1 MPGITSKSS
10 RALLGVI
17 IVFIIVWSLLPI
29 YWMTNLS
36 FQNSNEVFTIPSHLF
51 PPNPTFDNHLR
62 SLGLMESG
70 TKTETIGGQTG
81 SGLVPT
87 FQEGMVNS
95 IIIGIVVTV
104 VTLAIS
110 IPAGYAFARFSFPL
124 KNLLFF
130 VILFSRSIPPIS
142 VVIPYYFFFR
152 TIGLLGTH
160 VGIILVYLTLTVPLI
175 TWVLSGFF
183 GTVPPDLD
191 KAARMDGCSRFTL
204 FRKVLLPTAAPGVA
218 AAALLTF
225 LTSWN
230 EFVYALILGQT
241 ASLYTLPPAI
251 AGPIWG
257 TGSDV
262 ELMMGI
268 ATVSLI
274 PPIIAAFLLQ
284 KYITRLKIVDPITFD
299 TETR

>member
-1 MPGITSKSS
+1 MAGITSKNSKIILVVVI
-10 RALLGVI
+10 ALIL
-17 IVFIIVWSLLPI
+17 VWSLLPV
-29 YWMTNLS
+29 YWLVNLS
-36 FQNSNEVFTIPSHLF
+36 FQSRADIFTIPANLI
-51 PPNPTFDNHLR
+51 PPNPNFDNHLR
-62 SLGLMESG
+62 SIGLIKSTTVSTLAG
-70 TKTETIGGQTG
+70 T
-81 SGLVPT
+81 GLVPT

-95 IIIGIVVTV
+95 IIIGIAVTV
-104 VTLAIS
+104 ITLAIS
-110 IPAGYAFARFSFPL
+110 IPAGYAFARFSFPF
-124 KNLLFF
+124 KNLIFF
-130 VILFSRSIPPIS
+130 IILFSRSVPPIS
-142 VVIPYYFFFR
+142 VVIPYYFFFGA
-152 TIGLLGTH
+152 IGLRGTH
-160 VGIILVYLTLTVPLI
+160 LGLILIYLTLTVPLI

-183 GTVPPDLD
+183 GTIPPDLD

>member
-1 MPGITSKSS
+1 M
-10 RALLGVI
+10 
-17 IVFIIVWSLLPI
+17 
-29 YWMTNLS
+29 NLS
-36 FQNSNEVFTIPSHLF
+36 FQSRSEIFTIPANLI
-51 PPNPTFDNHLR
+51 PPNPSFTNHLR
-62 SLGLMESG
+62 SLGFIEAESVG
-70 TKTETIGGQTG
+70 TLAG

-87 FQEGMVNS
+87 FQEGMINS
-95 IIIGIVVTV
+95 IIIGIVVTII
-104 VTLAIS
+104 TLAIS
-110 IPAGYAFARFSFPL
+110 IPAGYAFARFSFPF

-130 VILFSRSIPPIS
+130 IILFARSIPPVS
-142 VVIPYYFFFR
+142 VVLPYYFFFR

-160 VGIILVYLTLTVPLI
+160 LGLILVYLTLTVPLI

-183 GTVPPDLD
+183 GTIPPDLD

-218 AAALLTF
+218 AGALLTF

-230 EFVYALILGQT
+230 EFVYSLILGQT
-241 ASLYTLPPAI
+241 GSLYTLPPAI

-274 PPIIAAFLLQ
+274 PPILAAFLLQ
-284 KYITRLKIVDPITFD
+284 KYITRLKIVDPITFE
-299 TETR
+299 TEQK

>member
-1 MPGITSKSS
+1 MPAITSK
-10 RALLGVI
+10 RNRLLLGVI
-17 IVFIIVWSLLPI
+17 IVLILFWSLLPV
-29 YWMTNLS
+29 YWIVNLS
-36 FQNSNEVFTIPSHLF
+36 FQSSTEIFNIPSHLF

-62 SLGLMESG
+62 SLGLMES
-70 TKTETIGGQTG
+70 KDVIGGQTG

-95 IIIGIVVTV
+95 IIIGISVTV
-104 VTLAIS
+104 ITLAIS
-110 IPAGYAFARFSFPL
+110 IPAGYAFARFRFPF

-130 VILFSRSIPPIS
+130 IILFARSIPPVS
-142 VVIPYYFFFR
+142 VVLPYYFFFR

-160 VGIILVYLTLTVPLI
+160 IGLILVYLTLTVPLI

-183 GTVPPDLD
+183 GTIPPDLD
-191 KAARMDGCSRFTL
+191 RAARMDGCSRFTL
-204 FRKVLLPTAAPGVA
+204 FRKVLLPTAAPGIA
-218 AAALLTF
+218 AGALLTF

-230 EFVYALILGQT
+230 EFVYGLILGQT
-241 ASLYTLPPAI
+241 GSLYTLPAAI

-274 PPIIAAFLLQ
+274 PPILAAFLLQ
-284 KYITRLKIVDPITFD
+284 KYITRLKIVDPITID
-299 TETR
+299 TDVR

>member
-1 MPGITSKSS
+1 MLT
-10 RALLGVI
+10 
-17 IVFIIVWSLLPI
+17 
-29 YWMTNLS
+29 
-36 FQNSNEVFTIPSHLF
+36 
-51 PPNPTFDNHLR
+51 
-62 SLGLMESG
+62 
-70 TKTETIGGQTG
+70 
-81 SGLVPT
+81 GLVP
-87 FQEGMVNS
+87 V
-95 IIIGIVVTV
+95 IVAV
-104 VTLAIS
+104 
-110 IPAGYAFARFSFPL
+110 
-124 KNLLFF
+124 
-130 VILFSRSIPPIS
+130 
-142 VVIPYYFFFR
+142 
-152 TIGLLGTH
+152 
-160 VGIILVYLTLTVPLI
+160 
-175 TWVLSGFF
+175 
-183 GTVPPDLD
+183 
-191 KAARMDGCSRFTL
+191 
-204 FRKVLLPTAAPGVA
+204 APGVA

-262 ELMMGI
+262 ELLMGI

>member
-1 MPGITSKSS
+1 MVGITSKNSKI
-10 RALLGVI
+10 LLVI
-17 IVFIIVWSLLPI
+17 AIVLILVWSLLPV
-29 YWMTNLS
+29 YWLVNLS
-36 FQNSNEVFTIPSHLF
+36 FQSRSEIFTIPANLV

-62 SLGLMESG
+62 SIGLLKTTTVSTLAG
-70 TKTETIGGQTG
+70 T
-81 SGLVPT
+81 GLVPT

-95 IIIGIVVTV
+95 IIIGLAVTV
-104 VTLAIS
+104 ITLAIS